1 MSYEIHFDDLASSL
15 LEFGININDFGVDI
29 IEESSSIADL
39 SADFFKAT
47 TVDNIEFA
55 QNMEKTTAHVM
66 MGSSFFMIILY
77 VVKYD
82 KFLVLFLDGKEI
94 DY

>member
-47 TVDNIEFA
+47 TVDAN
-55 QNMEKTTAHVM
+55 
-66 MGSSFFMIILY
+66 
-77 VVKYD
+77 
-82 KFLVLFLDGKEI
+82 
-94 DY
+94 

>member
-1 MSYEIHFDDLASSL
+1 MFQLVLILKNKNTWQNCIELYNELKGVVYFMSYEIHFDDLASSL

-47 TVDNIEFA
+47 TVDAN
-55 QNMEKTTAHVM
+55 
-66 MGSSFFMIILY
+66 
-77 VVKYD
+77 
-82 KFLVLFLDGKEI
+82 
-94 DY
+94 